1 MRYRGLMGRLLR
13 KKKYSSIPASYN
25 SFWMELR
32 NKTPRQEKENLS
44 LSVQNLGKVMD
55 LIKTFNFHEI
65 LAAMF
70 KY

>member
-1 MRYRGLMGRLLR
+1 
-13 KKKYSSIPASYN
+13 
-25 SFWMELR
+25 MELR
-32 NKTPRQEKENLS
+32 NKTPEQEKENLS

>member
-1 MRYRGLMGRLLR
+1 MGRLLEG
-13 KKKYSSIPASYN
+13 KKIFFYSASY

-32 NKTPRQEKENLS
+32 NKTPEQEKENLS